1 MADEPHMS
9 LSAFYHSQPDLP
21 QTEFTKLFLSGPN
34 ILKVRQMLQD
44 AVLKD
49 TGLSE
54 ILPIEFSDQILSEL
68 MQYAQQYAKTKPQH
82 LDNVNIIFVK
92 ELANGMVWDANQ
104 NSQYSRWQREAIPD
118 PNNIPR
124 PIQPDREERAIDSAE
139 YMLSHPWGGTI
150 PRY

>member
-1 MADEPHMS
+1 MS
-9 LSAFYHSQPDLP
+9 LSAFYHSQPKLP
-21 QTEFTKLFLSGPN
+21 QTEFTRLFLSGPN

-44 AVLKD
+44 AVLTD

-54 ILPIEFSDQILSEL
+54 ILPIEFTDQILSEL
-68 MQYAQQYAKTKPQH
+68 MQYAQQYAKTQPQF
-82 LDNVNIIFVK
+82 LDNVNLIFVK

-104 NSQYSRWQREAIPD
+104 NAQYSRWQREAIPD

>member
-1 MADEPHMS
+1 MADVPHIS
-9 LSAFYHSQPDLP
+9 LSDFYHSQMGLP
-21 QTEFTKLFLSGPN
+21 RTDFTRLFLSGPN
-34 ILKVRQMLQD
+34 ILRVRQMLQN

-54 ILPIEFSDQILSEL
+54 ILPIEFTDQILSEL
-68 MQYAQQYAKTKPQH
+68 MQYAQQYAQTK
-82 LDNVNIIFVK
+82 LEYVDNVNNIFVK

-104 NSQYSRWQREAIPD
+104 NAQYSRWQREAIPD
-118 PNNIPR
+118 PNNVPR
-124 PIQPDREERAIDSAE
+124 PIQPDREERAIDAAE

>member
-1 MADEPHMS
+1 MADVPHIS
-9 LSAFYHSQPDLP
+9 LSDFYHSQMGLP
-21 QTEFTKLFLSGPN
+21 RTDFTRLFLSGPN
-34 ILKVRQMLQD
+34 ILRVRQMLQD

-54 ILPIEFSDQILSEL
+54 ILPIEFTDQILSEL
-68 MQYAQQYAKTKPQH
+68 MQYAQQYAQTK
-82 LDNVNIIFVK
+82 LEYVDNVNNIFVK

-104 NSQYSRWQREAIPD
+104 NAQYSRWQREAIPD
-118 PNNIPR
+118 PNNVPR
-124 PIQPDREERAIDSAE
+124 PIQPDREERAIDAAE